1 MGSPAGQSVVRAAHS
16 ARSKIHSLDG
26 LAQLARAAQSEHR
39 SVALCHGVF
48 DLLHLG
54 HVRHLE
60 AARRQGDYLIVTL
73 TADEFVNKG
82 PGRPVF
88 TEQLRAEMLAAL
100 EYVDAVGINSGPSA
114 ETVIRTV
121 RPDIYIKGSDYVDAD
136 KDITGKIKAERD
148 AVEEFGGRIVFTDE
162 ITFSSST
169 LINKYLNVYDPSLQ
183 HYLETMRETGALDEL
198 LGHIECLKDL
208 KVLFI
213 GDAIID
219 EYCYVNPMGKAAKEN
234 IIASLFQGKE
244 VFSGGVFAAANHAA
258 SFVKQVDVVTCLGG
272 QDSFEELI
280 KGSLKDNVRLNVLH
294 REAVPTTRKV
304 RYIDA
309 YSMRKLFEVY
319 HMDDSLLQG
328 QLKQDLDDFII
339 KRAAEYDLVVVCDF
353 GHGLVHNST
362 IDLLEKHSRFLAVNA
377 QSNAGNLGFNLITKY
392 PKADYISIDG
402 PEARLATHDKFS
414 ELAEVAGKMLPARVD
429 CPKIIVTQGKHGCL
443 AFDRGAGLSRV
454 PALTSTIVDTVGAG
468 DAFFAVTAPAVAIG
482 VPMELVGFLGNA
494 AGAMKVG
501 IVGHR
506 SSVEKAPLIKFI
518 TALLK

>member
-1 MGSPAGQSVVRAAHS
+1 MGDENKGSAT
-16 ARSKIHSLDG
+16 ARSVRTKIHSLDG
-26 LAQLARAAQSEHR
+26 LSRLAQQAKAEHKT
-39 SVALCHGVF
+39 VALCHGVF

-54 HVRHLE
+54 HVRHIE
-60 AARRQGDYLIVTL
+60 AARQQGDFLIVTL

-100 EYVDAVGINSGPSA
+100 EYVDAVGINPSQSA
-114 ETVIRTV
+114 ETVIRAV
-121 RPDIYIKGSDYVDAD
+121 RPDVYVKGSDYVDAD
-136 KDITGKIKAERD
+136 KDVTGKIRAERET
-148 AVEEFGGRIVFTDE
+148 VEEFGGRIVFTDE
-162 ITFSSST
+162 ITFSSSS

-183 HYLETMRETGALDEL
+183 HYLETMRDAGALDTMLE
-198 LGHIECLKDL
+198 HIERLKDMR
-208 KVLFI
+208 VLFI

-219 EYCYVNPMGKAAKEN
+219 EYDYVNPMGKAAKEN

-244 VFSGGVFAAANHAA
+244 VFAGGVFAAANHLA
-258 SFVKQVDVVTCLGG
+258 SFVAQVDVLTSLGG
-272 QDSFEELI
+272 QDSFEDLI
-280 KGSLKDNVRLNVLH
+280 RTSLKDNVTLH
-294 REAVPTTRKV
+294 ALVREAVPTTRKV

-319 HMDDSLLQG
+319 HMDDSPLQG
-328 QLKQDLDDFII
+328 QLKHDLDNFIV
-339 KRAAEYDLVVVCDF
+339 KKAADYDLVVVCDF
-353 GHGLVHNST
+353 GHGLLHNAT
-362 IDLLEKHSRFLAVNA
+362 IKLLERHARFLAVNA

-402 PEARLATHDKFS
+402 PEARLAVHDKFCELS
-414 ELAEVAGKMLPARVD
+414 EIADRLLPERID
-429 CPKIIVTQGKHGCL
+429 CPHIIVTQGKHGCL
-443 AFDRGAGLSRV
+443 AHDRDSGLHRV

-468 DAFFAVTAPAVAIG
+468 DAFFAVTAPAVAAG

-506 SSVEKAPLIKFI
+506 SSVEKPSLIKFI